1 MAQDVE
7 ALARLAFD
15 ALNRRDIVAFIELLD
30 PEVEFES
37 LVAEAEGTVFR
48 GAEGV
53 RQWWNDVVASL
64 GGIGFEPVEI
74 RAIGDDSGL
83 TKVRA
88 SGEAGGVTVAQTMW
102 QVAIFRDGRPIWWKV
117 CRTEQEALEEL
128 ERRRAG

>member
-15 ALNRRDIVAFIELLD
+15 ALNRRDMEAFIELLD

-53 RQWWNDVVASL
+53 RQWWNHVVASL

-102 QVAIFRDGRPIWWKV
+102 QVAILRDGRPIWWKV
-117 CRTEQEALEEL
+117 CRTEQEALDEL